1 MTSHDPGPGDES
13 GAAVQTPAVRA
24 PAVQAPAVTT
34 PVLSD
39 TRRDAVEAVTW
50 PVRVASAWT
59 WRLIVLAV
67 GVYLALRALQAV
79 ELVAFSIVLAL
90 LFTSVLHPVERR
102 LRRVLPGPKSFPAA
116 ITLLLGVVVLA
127 AIGWFIAWQIT
138 SHSSQLGDQLSAF
151 VTRTKNWLQTGPLK
165 LKQADFDQLT
175 NNITNTIKTH
185 QSDLVNGAIA
195 TLQTF
200 AEIAGAAL
208 LVLLTTFFM
217 LRDGELIWKWVVSL
231 LPREAHFRFNTAGRM
246 GWRTLGGYMR
256 GTVLIAGFHGIS
268 IALVLFILHVPL
280 AAALGVLIFL
290 GSFVPLIGLT
300 VTGAFC
306 VVVALLEHGVTSAIV
321 VAIAIIVLVQVEGQV
336 LQPLIMSRAVEV
348 HPLAV
353 AVSVLAG
360 TALAGIAGAL
370 IAVPLV
376 AFLNTAIR
384 ALRDDLDDPEAST
397 FPVAERFDLDS
408 PTQPEGSTRRVPD
421 GPAEPA

>member
-1 MTSHDPGPGDES
+1 MTTTDPERPDESAPGPEN
-13 GAAVQTPAVRA
+13 
-24 PAVQAPAVTT
+24 QAPAITT

-50 PVRVASAWT
+50 PVRVAAAWT
-59 WRLIVLAV
+59 WRLIILAI
-67 GVYLALRALQAV
+67 GIYLALRVVQAV
-79 ELVAFSIVLAL
+79 ELVAFSVVVAL

-102 LRRVLPGPKSFPAA
+102 LRRVLPGPKSLPAA
-116 ITLLLGVVVLA
+116 LTLLFGVVVLG
-127 AIGWFIAWQIT
+127 AIAWFIAWQIT
-138 SHSSQLGDQLSAF
+138 THSTQLADQLSAF
-151 VTRTKNWLQTGPLK
+151 VTRTRNWLQTGPLK

-175 NNITNTIKTH
+175 NNITDTIKSH

-200 AEIAGAAL
+200 GQILGAAL
-208 LVLLTTFFM
+208 LVLLSTFFM
-217 LRDGELIWKWVVSL
+217 LRDGDLIWRWVVSL
-231 LPREAHFRFNTAGRM
+231 LPRAAHPRFDRSGRL

-256 GTVLIAGFHGIS
+256 GTVLIAGFHGVS
-268 IALVLFILHVPL
+268 IALVLAILHVPL

-306 VVVALLEHGVTSAIV
+306 VVVALLEHGVTSAVV

-353 AVSVLAG
+353 AISVLSG

-376 AFLNTAIR
+376 AFLNTAIK
-384 ALRDDLDDPEAST
+384 ALRDDYEEPDDSDVSE
-397 FPVAERFDLDS
+397 FPVSEHVHAESSSD
-408 PTQPEGSTRRVPD
+408 PPD
-421 GPAEPA
+421 E